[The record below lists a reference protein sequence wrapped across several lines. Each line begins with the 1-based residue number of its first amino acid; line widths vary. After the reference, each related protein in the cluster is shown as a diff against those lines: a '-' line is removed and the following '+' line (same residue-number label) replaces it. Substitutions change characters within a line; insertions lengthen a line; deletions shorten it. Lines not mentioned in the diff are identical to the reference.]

1 MSPEKELP
9 EEIAGEMTEEEQAA
23 LDRELAQMALDAPEM
38 PDDFHARWTEQ
49 IRAEAE
55 KTQSGSRTESRRQ
68 WRYILSAAAVFVF
81 LIGGT
86 LLTRNSWKKQEN
98 NSAAG
103 ETRPASQQAVLADK
117 LQAREEEKA
126 PQAVNYAA
134 NSVAGNAVNSAAG
147 NAAEEPVVMMAM
159 EEAMDYA
166 MEEEAEEAAPMAA
179 MGEAPAVFAGAAMS
193 MEAGARAKSAAA
205 PAADMAEAATEEAA
219 ADMAEAPAES
229 AAEKQEAAK
238 ETEEKEEAAPAAE
251 KKEESWFVTFLKDLW
266 TFTVRMR
273 WVLLGALAV
282 AVIVA
287 VVLNKRSKKANP

>member
-9 EEIAGEMTEEEQAA
+9 EEISGELTEEEQAA

-55 KTQSGSRTESRRQ
+55 KNRGSSRRESRRQ

-86 LLTRNSWKKQEN
+86 LLTRNSWKDREGV
-98 NSAAG
+98 SAAG
-103 ETRPASQQAVLADK
+103 DNRPAAQEKVNMNT
-117 LQAREEEKA
+117 LQAQEEAPAPEKA
-126 PQAVNYAA
+126 N
-134 NSVAGNAVNSAAG
+134 
-147 NAAEEPVVMMAM
+147 NAAKDSVLYMAM
-159 EEAMDYA
+159 EEPMDYA
-166 MEEEAEEAAPMAA
+166 MEEAAEDAAPMVSMEAEEAAPMGS
-179 MGEAPAVFAGAAMS
+179 MGESPAVYAGAAMS

-238 ETEEKEEAAPAAE
+238 ETEEKEEAAPATQ
-251 KKEESWFVTFLKDLW
+251 KKEDSWFVAFLKDLW

-273 WVLLGALAV
+273 WVLLGALAA
-282 AVIVA
+282 AVIA
-287 VVLNKRSKKANP
+287 AAVLNRRNKKANP